1 RADGGRLLVVVHH
14 LVVDGVSWRILVPDL
29 ATAWAQIVAG
39 ERPDLAPVGTSM
51 RRWAH
56 GLVDAAAD
64 RRDELDRWRA
74 LLAGGDDPLLGAR
87 PLDPAVDVA
96 ATVGTVT
103 VEVSPDVTEALLTT
117 VPDAF
122 RGSVNDGLLTALA
135 LALVR
140 WRRDRG
146 VSADTALVTLEGHG
160 REDHVLPGADLARTV
175 GWFTTL
181 FPIRLD
187 LTGIDVDDAFTGG
200 RGAGAAVK
208 AVKEQLLAVPDHGIG
223 FGMLRYL
230 DDEGERALRDLPSA
244 QVSFNYLGRLT
255 AAVPE
260 DQRAAGWVP
269 TDDADLGI
277 LQDPDLPV
285 ASVLDI
291 NAVTSDGP
299 DGSRI
304 RATWGFPEGV
314 LSEADV
320 TALAQLWTDAL
331 VALARHVSRPG
342 AGGLTPSDLDL
353 VALSQP
359 EIETLEQRFP
369 NVTDVWSL
377 SPLQSG
383 LLFHA
388 QLADRSVDAY
398 LVQMMLDVRGADAG
412 RLRRAGQAMLDRHPN
427 LRSAFVHGEDG
438 APVQVIQERVPLPW
452 NEIDLSESDEPV
464 REAELARLIA
474 DDRARRFDMAEAPL
488 IRFLLVRTGPDE
500 HRLILT
506 NHHILLDGW
515 STPLMMQELLTLY
528 ATDGNTAVLP
538 RVHAYR
544 DYLAWIGAQ
553 DPDAG
558 VRAWAESLAG
568 LDEPT
573 LLAPLD
579 RGREQATV
587 PDEVDLSLDAARTAR
602 LQAIGRQWGVTLN
615 TMVQAAWAIVL
626 GATTGRDDVVFG
638 GTVSGRPPHIP
649 GIESMIGLFINTLP
663 IRVRLDARES
673 VGELLRRLQ
682 SEQAGLLDH
691 HHVSLTD
698 IQDAVGPMLAFDTLT
713 VFESYPVDRSAVTD
727 ADISGLRLV
736 RLHEGSDAAHYPLTL
751 VANADDRLRMK
762 LKFLPDLFDRGQAR
776 SLAERV
782 QRVLVALSEDPQCP
796 LARLRLLSDSE
807 WDELV
812 PLRGRPARSLRT
824 LPQLFADAAAIDPD
838 AVALIS
844 GDVDVTYREL
854 DERSNRLAR
863 VLIDDGV
870 GPESFVALGIPRS
883 VESIVAVWA
892 VAKAGAAFL
901 PVDPNYPAERIAF
914 MLEDSGATVGLTV
927 AGARDRLPAAVPWT
941 VLDDPA
947 FETRCA
953 ARSAAALGAAEL
965 SVPLRLTHPAYVIY
979 TSGTTG
985 TPKGVVVTHEGLD
998 NLSEEYRTR
1007 FATQRSSR
1015 TLHFSTPSFDAA
1027 VLDYLLA
1034 FGAGATMVI
1043 APTTVYGGR
1052 ELADLIRDTHVTHAF
1067 ITTAAAA
1074 TVDPAGLDEFT
1085 EVMVGGEAVPP
1096 ELVARWA
1103 HERRFY
1109 NGYGPTE
1116 ATVMAN
1122 VSAPLVTGETVT
1134 IGAPLRGVSEL
1145 VLDTKLRPVPAGVPG
1160 ELYIAGPNLARGYHR
1175 RPGLTAERFVAN
1187 PHGVPGE
1194 RMYRTG
1200 DVVRVLGDRTIEY
1213 VGRSDFQVKIRG
1225 FRIEL
1230 GDIDNAFGDHP
1241 DIRFAVTLG
1250 RPGPTGETALVTYV
1264 LPVAGAQPEPGAL
1277 REYVAEHLP
1286 AQMVPSSIMILDEI
1300 PLTPIGKLDRA
1311 ALPAPE
1317 FLPAATTFRAPTN
1330 PTEQTIVD
1338 TFTAVLGLERIGVDD
1353 SFFDLGGNSL
1363 IATRVIARLGGA
1375 LGGDLG
1381 VRALFEAPTAHRLAR
1396 WVSREHLDTAS
1407 RPPLVPQQRPDPVP
1421 LSLAQKRMWF
1431 INQFDTES
1439 AAYNIPLAVRLT
1451 GDLDAAALA
1460 AAVIDVQDRHETL
1473 RTFFPTRDGEPVQL
1487 VVPAAEA
1494 APRLTVVDVAPDRVP
1509 ERIAALISRG
1519 FDVTTA
1525 VPVRAEL
1532 LRLGPREHVL
1542 TIVVHHICAD
1552 GFSMAPLARDVM
1564 AAYVAR
1570 TGGHVPQWAP
1580 LPVQYADFALWQ
1592 HEVLGAED
1600 DPESLVRRQLEFW
1613 TEALD
1618 GLPEAITL
1626 PTDRPRP
1633 SRQSFDGAR
1642 VEFEIPAEV
1651 HRALAESARRHG
1663 ATMFMAAHAALAV
1676 LLAKLSGT
1684 DDIAIGTPIAGR
1696 GEAELDDLV
1705 GMFVNTLVLRSR
1717 VDPDAGFGDLLARTR
1732 EFDLAAFGHADLPFE
1747 RLVDV
1752 LAPERSTAHSP
1763 LFQVMLE
1770 FQNNEL
1776 PSLELPGLV
1785 ADPVAADLAVAKF
1798 DLQLTLAERHDQAGV
1813 PAGIAAVLTYATD
1826 LFEPDTVRELGERF
1840 TRLVDALVADPARPT
1855 GDIEITTAAERDALL
1870 HEWNAA
1876 GVHVGDETLADRFAQ
1891 AAVRFADRAA
1901 LTYDGATI
1909 GYADL
1914 EARANRL
1921 ARHLVTLGVGPETL
1935 VAVALPRSTDLVVAL
1950 LAVVKSGAGYL
1961 PLDVGYPAERL
1972 SYMLTDAAPV
1982 CVLTTGSDADALP
1995 ETDVP
2000 LIRLDADE
2008 TVAALSALPDR
2019 AVTDAD
2025 RLAPL
2030 RPDDVA
2036 YVIYT
2041 SGSTGRPKG
2050 VQVTHRN
2057 VLTLFAN
2064 TATAFGF
2071 DQHDVWT
2078 MFHSYAFDF
2087 SVWEL
2092 WGPLLHGGR
2101 LVVVDFYTARSP
2113 EMFLD
2118 LLRTE
2123 QVTVLNQTPTAFYQ
2137 LAEADRLASEHGSSA
2152 PDLALRYVVFGGE
2165 ALDLGQL
2172 GRWYTRHPDTA
2183 PRLVNMY
2190 GITETTVHVTHLELD
2205 RAFAEAADASVIGR
2219 AIPGLRVVVLDERLH
2234 PVPPG
2239 VTGEMYVAGEQ
2250 LTRGY
2255 LGRGALT
2262 SGRFVA
2268 DPFGAPG
2275 TRMYRTGDL
2284 ARWNRDGRLEYLG
2297 RSDFQVKIRGFRI
2310 ELGEIE
2316 AALLR
2321 FPGVAQAVVAVHR
2334 DGSGPA
2340 RLVAYTVPEQA
2351 AEFDPQDVLDH
2362 VGRELTSYMVPA
2374 TLMVLDELPLT
2385 ANGKLDRKALPQP
2398 EFGVRTAGGRAAET
2412 EAERTLAGLF
2422 AEVLGLD
2429 SVGADDSFFGL
2440 GGDSIM
2446 SIQLVSR
2453 AKAAGL
2459 RFTPRDVFEHRSVA
2473 GLAAVAAAETGD
2485 APVHLE
2491 ELPGGGIGEFPLTPI
2506 MRWLLD
2512 RSDDVRRYTQ
2522 TALLALPR
2530 DIDLDGLTRTLQA
2543 VVDRHD
2549 MLRGELR
2556 AGPDP
2561 QMLVRP
2567 VGAVDAARSITRI
2580 PVDALSGAAFTAT
2593 AGAALE
2599 DAAGRLDPG
2608 TGDLLQAV
2616 WFDAGEAGARLL
2628 LVIHHL
2634 AVDGVSWRIL
2644 VPDLAAAWTR
2654 IAAGELPDLEPPGTS
2669 MRRWAHGLAD
2679 ATGRDR
2685 ELGLWQAALGTVDPV
2700 IGSRPLDPAV
2710 DVYGTVDKVSVEL
2723 PSAVTEALLTT
2734 VPEAFRGNVN
2744 DALLTALAMALTRWR
2759 RTRGAETDAALVNLE
2774 GHGREDQVLPGA
2786 DLGRTVGWFTTI
2798 FPVRLDLTGIDVD
2811 DAFAAG
2817 PAAGA
2822 ALKAVKE
2829 QLLAIPDHGIG
2840 FGMLRYLDPRTAPV
2854 LAALPVPQVSFNY
2867 LGRLGGTA
2875 TEDVPWVP
2883 VGDTELDDAPSPT
2896 MPVANALDVNAV
2908 VGSTPDGPRLRAT
2921 WAFPRGVLATVDVGE
2936 LADLWVRA
2944 LSALARHAA
2953 HPGAG
2958 GLTPSDLDLV
2968 DLDQASIETLEH
2980 TYPGL
2985 DDVWSLSPLQ
2995 AGLHFHAMLADE
3007 SVDAYLVQLTLSLG
3021 GTVDTDRLWRA
3032 GQALLDRHPNL
3043 RAAFARPD
3051 NGASD
3056 SGAVQVIPGRVELP
3070 WTEVDLSRLDPAAR
3084 ARRYDELMVA
3094 DRGTRFDLTTAPA
3107 IRMTLVDLGG
3117 GDYRL
3122 VVTNHHILLD
3132 GWSTPLVIRDL
3143 LTLYATDGDASLLPR
3158 VHPYRDYL
3166 AWMAAQDPAEST
3178 AAWRR
3183 ALAGLEEPTLL
3194 APARRTVGGGT
3205 EELEVTLSDEHT
3217 DTLRSLVR
3225 ERGLTL
3231 NTVVQ
3236 AAWGIVLGALT
3247 ARTDV
3252 LFGGTVSGR
3261 PPQIPGIESMV
3272 GLFINTLP
3280 VRVTLDAGES
3290 LGELLD
3296 RVQHEQAALLD
3307 HHYLGLADIQRAT
3320 GPAATFDTLTVFES
3334 YPVDRDALTADT
3346 DIAGLKVTGI
3356 DGRDAAH
3363 YPLSLVASVNG
3374 GLNLKFE
3381 YFPEFFD
3388 PAVVE
3393 SIATRVAVVLE
3404 NIATDPDRPLAR
3416 LDLLT
3421 EAERHD
3427 LAPVVGAVGGSV
3439 RTLPD
3444 IFADAAALDPDAIAL
3459 SLSGREVTY
3468 RELDTRSSRIARVLI
3483 DQGVGPES
3491 YVALGIPRS
3500 VESVLAVWAVAK
3512 TGAAFVPI
3520 DPNYPIER
3528 IEHMLADS
3536 GAGLGLTVAD
3546 HRHRLPDTA
3555 TWLTLEDPDFT
3566 AACAARSDAPVTDTD
3581 RTAPLGLEHAAYVV
3595 YTSGSTGR
3603 PKGVVV
3609 AHRGL
3614 DNFALDQQ
3622 ERFGATAASRTL
3634 HFATPSFDGAVF
3646 EYLQAFG
3653 VGATMVIAE
3662 PTVFG
3667 GADLARVI
3675 AEGHVTHAFVTT
3687 AALATVD
3694 PTGLDEFTHVAVGG
3708 EACPPELVAR
3718 WAPGRELHNAYGP
3731 TETTIMSNISD
3742 PMTVGDAITIGG
3754 PIRGVRE
3761 VVLDGRLQPVPV
3773 GVPGELYIA
3782 GPGLARGYHRRPE
3795 LSAERFVANPFGKPG
3810 ERMYRTGDIV
3820 RWRPDLTIEYVG
3832 RSDFQVKVRGFRIEL
3847 GEIDAALAADPT
3859 VGFAVTLGVPGPAG
3873 DTVLASYVVSTTG
3886 SVVDTGALLD
3896 RMSSRLPAHMVPA
3909 AVTVLDEI
3917 PLTPV
3922 GKLDRAALPEPE
3934 FTFTTGEFRAPTN
3947 PLEYTLSDVFT
3958 EVLGVERI
3966 GIDDSFFDLGGNSLI
3981 ATRVTARLSGLL
3993 DADIPV
3999 RALFEAPTIHA
4010 LAQWIG
4016 RERVAGAGSGHA
4028 RPELDRRERP
4038 ARIPLSLAQQR
4049 MWFINQFDTASAAY
4063 NIPMA
4068 VNLTGVL
4075 DVTALRDA
4083 VGDVLERHE
4092 SLRTAY
4098 PIVDQEPS
4106 QEVWPVSEVLTDLEA
4121 VAVDDETELRKRITT
4136 FASHG
4141 FDVTAAPPVRA
4152 EILEIDAEHHV
4163 LVIVVHH
4170 ICADGYSMAPL
4181 GRDLMAAYTARAA
4194 GASPQWA
4201 PLPVQYAD
4209 FSLWQHEMLGSDT
4222 DPESL
4227 ISRQLQFWT
4236 EELAGVPDVIQL
4248 PTDRPRPV
4256 QQTFR
4261 GGRVE
4266 FRVPVELHTRVT
4278 ELAHRHGASMFM
4290 AMHAALATVLARL
4303 ADTDDIAIGTP
4314 IAGRG
4319 EIALDELVGMFVNT
4333 LVLRTRID
4341 HAASFD
4347 TLLRQV
4353 RESDLAAFGH
4363 AEVPFERLVE
4373 ELNPPRST
4381 SYSPLFQV
4389 SIEFQNNER
4398 PRLELPGLV
4407 VEGVGIDAQVAK
4419 EDLELVLAEEFTD
4432 DGGPAGIVASL
4443 DFATDLFDES
4453 TVRRIAD
4460 RFVRVLEAVT
4470 TDPGRAVGDIEIL
4483 DRDELAALAPAH
4495 GDVDVSPHVWPEL
4508 LASAAAVDPDAVALS
4523 YLGRTVTYRE
4533 LDERSNRLARVLAG
4547 RGVGPETFVAL
4558 GMPRS
4563 IDEIVSIW
4571 AVAKAGAAFVPV
4583 DPNYPAE
4590 RIAHMLTDSGT
4601 RVGLTMSALRE
4612 RLPDT
4617 VPWLV
4622 LDDDALTAR
4631 LAEASPAPVT
4641 DADRTMPLHLEHP
4654 AYLIYTSGSTG
4665 RPKGVIVTHVGI
4677 ANLTEEER
4685 RRFIVSPDARVSH
4698 LASPSFDASVF
4709 EMMMAFSAGARLVIV
4724 PPTVYGGAELTD
4736 LLSREGVTHG
4746 FITPTALASIEDE
4759 GLEALR
4765 VLAVA
4770 GEACP
4775 PELVAKWAP
4784 GRRMF
4789 NGYGPTETT
4798 IQASVSAPM
4807 QPGET
4812 VNIGGPAIGFEE
4824 AVLDGRLRPVPV
4836 GVPGEL
4842 YISGPGLARGYHN
4855 RPGLTAERFV
4865 ASPYGPPGS
4874 RMYRTGDVVRWRHDN
4889 TIEYIGRSDFQVKV
4903 RGFRIEL
4910 GEIDAV
4916 LTRHPAVTFAAT
4928 LGHTGPSGDTLLAS
4942 YVRPVEGHSVESRE
4956 LRAHVAAQLPA
4967 HMVPSA
4973 VVVLDEIPLTPV
4985 GKLDRRALP
4994 TPEFTSLTTEF
5005 RPPTTA
5011 TERAVTEVF
5020 ADVLGVDHVGI
5031 DDSFFDLGGNSII
5044 ATRIMSELQARL
5056 GRQLPLQTMFLDPTP
5071 SGLAKRI
5078 DLPVG
5083 YLGRSDSPVDDAL
5096 GVVIPL
5102 RPNGE
5107 RPPLFCVH
5115 PGIGLS
5121 WGYAG
5126 LVQHLS
5132 KDRPA
5137 YGLQL
5142 PLLSGGPDFASVQ
5155 QLAHRYV
5162 EEIRTVQP
5170 HGPYHL
5176 LGWSLG
5182 GVIAHAMA
5190 VELRNAGEDVA
5201 TLAIMDSYLTEGEEE
5216 PGQLTVIELLEG
5228 LGLDLAPYGDVQ
5240 DLTYAQAVDLLN
5252 ESLGQDTGLTPA
5264 HLERINEGFTTSARI
5279 MNRYAPDVFD
5289 GDLLFFTAGRGD
5301 GNTDST
5307 SQHSPQ
5313 VWQPAITGRIREF
5326 TIDCEHNQ
5334 MIEPE
5339 ALSAIGPVLEEYL
5352 LSH

>member
-1 RADGGRLLVVVHH
+1 
-14 LVVDGVSWRILVPDL
+14 
-29 ATAWAQIVAG
+29 
-39 ERPDLAPVGTSM
+39 M
-51 RRWAH
+51 
-56 GLVDAAAD
+56 
-64 RRDELDRWRA
+64 
-74 LLAGGDDPLLGAR
+74 
-87 PLDPAVDVA
+87 
-96 ATVGTVT
+96 
-103 VEVSPDVTEALLTT
+103 
-117 VPDAF
+117 
-122 RGSVNDGLLTALA
+122 
-135 LALVR
+135 
-140 WRRDRG
+140 
-146 VSADTALVTLEGHG
+146 
-160 REDHVLPGADLARTV
+160 
-175 GWFTTL
+175 
-181 FPIRLD
+181 
-187 LTGIDVDDAFTGG
+187 
-200 RGAGAAVK
+200 
-208 AVKEQLLAVPDHGIG
+208 
-223 FGMLRYL
+223 
-230 DDEGERALRDLPSA
+230 
-244 QVSFNYLGRLT
+244 
-255 AAVPE
+255 
-260 DQRAAGWVP
+260 
-269 TDDADLGI
+269 
-277 LQDPDLPV
+277 
-285 ASVLDI
+285 
-291 NAVTSDGP
+291 
-299 DGSRI
+299 
-304 RATWGFPEGV
+304 
-314 LSEADV
+314 
-320 TALAQLWTDAL
+320 
-331 VALARHVSRPG
+331 
-342 AGGLTPSDLDL
+342 
-353 VALSQP
+353 
-359 EIETLEQRFP
+359 
-369 NVTDVWSL
+369 
-377 SPLQSG
+377 
-383 LLFHA
+383 
-388 QLADRSVDAY
+388 
-398 LVQMMLDVRGADAG
+398 
-412 RLRRAGQAMLDRHPN
+412 
-427 LRSAFVHGEDG
+427 
-438 APVQVIQERVPLPW
+438 
-452 NEIDLSESDEPV
+452 
-464 REAELARLIA
+464 
-474 DDRARRFDMAEAPL
+474 
-488 IRFLLVRTGPDE
+488 
-500 HRLILT
+500 
-506 NHHILLDGW
+506 
-515 STPLMMQELLTLY
+515 
-528 ATDGNTAVLP
+528 
-538 RVHAYR
+538 
-544 DYLAWIGAQ
+544 
-553 DPDAG
+553 
-558 VRAWAESLAG
+558 
-568 LDEPT
+568 
-573 LLAPLD
+573 
-579 RGREQATV
+579 
-587 PDEVDLSLDAARTAR
+587 
-602 LQAIGRQWGVTLN
+602 
-615 TMVQAAWAIVL
+615 
-626 GATTGRDDVVFG
+626 
-638 GTVSGRPPHIP
+638 
-649 GIESMIGLFINTLP
+649 
-663 IRVRLDARES
+663 
-673 VGELLRRLQ
+673 
-682 SEQAGLLDH
+682 
-691 HHVSLTD
+691 
-698 IQDAVGPMLAFDTLT
+698 
-713 VFESYPVDRSAVTD
+713 
-727 ADISGLRLV
+727 
-736 RLHEGSDAAHYPLTL
+736 
-751 VANADDRLRMK
+751 
-762 LKFLPDLFDRGQAR
+762 
-776 SLAERV
+776 
-782 QRVLVALSEDPQCP
+782 
-796 LARLRLLSDSE
+796 
-807 WDELV
+807 
-812 PLRGRPARSLRT
+812 
-824 LPQLFADAAAIDPD
+824 
-838 AVALIS
+838 
-844 GDVDVTYREL
+844 
-854 DERSNRLAR
+854 
-863 VLIDDGV
+863 
-870 GPESFVALGIPRS
+870 
-883 VESIVAVWA
+883 
-892 VAKAGAAFL
+892 
-901 PVDPNYPAERIAF
+901 
-914 MLEDSGATVGLTV
+914 
-927 AGARDRLPAAVPWT
+927 
-941 VLDDPA
+941 
-947 FETRCA
+947 
-953 ARSAAALGAAEL
+953 
-965 SVPLRLTHPAYVIY
+965 
-979 TSGTTG
+979 
-985 TPKGVVVTHEGLD
+985 
-998 NLSEEYRTR
+998 
-1007 FATQRSSR
+1007 
-1015 TLHFSTPSFDAA
+1015 
-1027 VLDYLLA
+1027 
-1034 FGAGATMVI
+1034 
-1043 APTTVYGGR
+1043 
-1052 ELADLIRDTHVTHAF
+1052 
-1067 ITTAAAA
+1067 
-1074 TVDPAGLDEFT
+1074 
-1085 EVMVGGEAVPP
+1085 
-1096 ELVARWA
+1096 
-1103 HERRFY
+1103 
-1109 NGYGPTE
+1109 
-1116 ATVMAN
+1116 
-1122 VSAPLVTGETVT
+1122 
-1134 IGAPLRGVSEL
+1134 
-1145 VLDTKLRPVPAGVPG
+1145 
-1160 ELYIAGPNLARGYHR
+1160 
-1175 RPGLTAERFVAN
+1175 
-1187 PHGVPGE
+1187 
-1194 RMYRTG
+1194 
-1200 DVVRVLGDRTIEY
+1200 
-1213 VGRSDFQVKIRG
+1213 
-1225 FRIEL
+1225 
-1230 GDIDNAFGDHP
+1230 
-1241 DIRFAVTLG
+1241 
-1250 RPGPTGETALVTYV
+1250 
-1264 LPVAGAQPEPGAL
+1264 
-1277 REYVAEHLP
+1277 
-1286 AQMVPSSIMILDEI
+1286 
-1300 PLTPIGKLDRA
+1300 
-1311 ALPAPE
+1311 
-1317 FLPAATTFRAPTN
+1317 
-1330 PTEQTIVD
+1330 
-1338 TFTAVLGLERIGVDD
+1338 
-1353 SFFDLGGNSL
+1353 
-1363 IATRVIARLGGA
+1363 IARLGAA
-1375 LGGDLG
+1375 LGVDLG
-1381 VRALFEAPTAHRLAR
+1381 VRALFEAPTAHELAR
-1396 WVSREHLDTAS
+1396 WVSRAHLDAAA
-1407 RPPLVPQQRPDPVP
+1407 RPPLRPQDRPDPLP

-1451 GDLDAAALA
+1451 GDLDVDALT
-1460 AAVIDVQDRHETL
+1460 AAVADVQERHETL
-1473 RTFFPTRDGEPVQL
+1473 RTLFPSRDGEPVQL

-1494 APRLTVVDVAPDRVP
+1494 APSLDAVDVPPDRVP

-1532 LRLGPREHVL
+1532 LRLGPQEHVL

-1592 HEVLGAED
+1592 HQVLGSED
-1600 DPESLVRRQLEFW
+1600 DPDSPGRRQLAFW
-1613 TEALD
+1613 TEALA

-1633 SRQSFDGAR
+1633 TRQSFDGAR

-1663 ATMFMAAHAALAV
+1663 ATMFMATHAALAV

-1705 GMFVNTLVLRSR
+1705 GMFVNTLVLRSD
-1717 VDPDAGFGDLLARTR
+1717 VDPGGGFADLLARTR

-1776 PSLELPGLV
+1776 PRLELPGLV

-1798 DLQLTLAERHDQAGV
+1798 DLQLTLAERHDDAGV
-1813 PAGIAAVLTYATD
+1813 PDGIAAVFTYATD
-1826 LFEPDTVRELGERF
+1826 LFDPGTVRELGERF
-1840 TRLVDALVADPARPT
+1840 TRLLDALVAEPERAI
-1855 GDIEITTAAERDALL
+1855 GDITITTATELDTML
-1870 HEWNAA
+1870 HRWNAEGA
-1876 GVHVGDETLADRFAQ
+1876 RAADETLAERFAL
-1891 AAVRFADRAA
+1891 AAARFPDRPA
-1901 LTYDGATI
+1901 LTYEASTL
-1909 GYADL
+1909 GYAELD
-1914 EARANRL
+1914 ARANRL
-1921 ARHLVTLGVGPETL
+1921 ARHLVSLGVGPETL
-1935 VAVALPRSTDLVVAL
+1935 VAVALPRSADLVVAL
-1950 LAVVKSGAGYL
+1950 LAVIKSGAGYL
-1961 PLDVGYPAERL
+1961 PLDVTYPAERL

-1982 CVLTTGSDADALP
+1982 CVLTTGADADAIP
-1995 ETDVP
+1995 STDVP
-2000 LIRLDADE
+2000 LIRLDTDE
-2008 TVAALSALPDR
+2008 TAAALAAAPDR

-2025 RLAPL
+2025 RLTPL

-2064 TATAFGF
+2064 TTGAFGF
-2071 DQHDVWT
+2071 DEHDVWT

-2137 LAEADRLASEHGSSA
+2137 LAEADRLASEQGTTA
-2152 PDLALRYVVFGGE
+2152 TDLALRYVVFGGE

-2172 GRWYTRHPDTA
+2172 GRWYTRHPDSA

-2234 PVPPG
+2234 SVPPG
-2239 VTGEMYVAGEQ
+2239 VVGEMYVAGEQ

-2255 LGRGALT
+2255 LGRSALT
-2262 SGRFVA
+2262 SSRFVA

-2275 TRMYRTGDL
+2275 SRMYRTGDL

-2321 FPGVAQAVVAVHR
+2321 YPGVAQAVVAVHR
-2334 DGSGPA
+2334 DGAGPA
-2340 RLVAYTVPEQA
+2340 RLVGYAVPEQGLDV
-2351 AEFDPQDVLDH
+2351 DPQDVLGH

-2374 TLMVLDELPLT
+2374 TLMLLDELPLT

-2398 EFGVRTAGGRAAET
+2398 EFGTGAARGRAPET
-2412 EAERTLAGLF
+2412 DVERTLAGLF

-2429 SVGADDSFFGL
+2429 SVGVDDSFFGL

-2453 AKAAGL
+2453 AKDAGL

-2473 GLAAVAAAETGD
+2473 GLAAVAAADSGET
-2485 APVHLE
+2485 PVHLD
-2491 ELPGGGIGEFPLTPI
+2491 ELPGGGVGEFPLTPI
-2506 MRWLLD
+2506 MHWLLE

-2522 TALLALPR
+2522 TALLALPSGTDR
-2530 DIDLDGLTRTLQA
+2530 DRLARTLQA

-2549 MLRGELR
+2549 MLRAQLHT
-2556 AGPDP
+2556 GPDP
-2561 QMLVRP
+2561 HMLVRP
-2567 VGAVDAARSITRI
+2567 VGAVDADDLISRI
-2580 PVDALSGAAFTAT
+2580 PVDALSGPDFTAV
-2593 AGAALE
+2593 AGAALD
-2599 DAAGRLDPG
+2599 DAAGRLDPAAG
-2608 TGDLLQAV
+2608 AVLQAV
-2616 WFDAGEAGARLL
+2616 WFDAGETGGRLL

-2654 IAAGELPDLEPPGTS
+2654 IAAGELPDLAPTGTS

-2679 ATGRDR
+2679 ATAGRDR
-2685 ELGLWQAALGTVDPV
+2685 ELELWQGTLDTPDPV

-2734 VPEAFRGNVN
+2734 VPEVFRGNVN

-2759 RTRGAETDAALVNLE
+2759 RTRGADTDAALVNLE
-2774 GHGREDQVLPGA
+2774 GHGREDQVVPGA

-2840 FGMLRYLDPRTAPV
+2840 FGMLRYLDPRTGPV
-2854 LAALPVPQVSFNY
+2854 LAELPVPQVGFNY
-2867 LGRLGGTA
+2867 LGRLGGTS
-2875 TEDVPWVP
+2875 TGTDVPWVP
-2883 VGDTELDDAPSPT
+2883 RSDTELDDAPSAT
-2896 MPVANALDVNAV
+2896 MPVASALDVNAV
-2908 VGSTPDGPRLRAT
+2908 VGDTPDGPRLRAT
-2921 WAFPRGVLATVDVGE
+2921 WAFPSGVLATVDVGE

-2968 DLDQASIETLEH
+2968 RLDQDAIEALEH
-2980 TYPGL
+2980 RYPGL

-2995 AGLHFHAMLADE
+2995 AGLHFHAMLADD

-3043 RAAFARPD
+3043 RAAFVRVEGA
-3051 NGASD
+3051 ASD
-3056 SGAVQVIPGRVELP
+3056 SGAVQVIPDRVELP
-3070 WTEVDLSRLDPAAR
+3070 WTEVDLSRLDPGTR
-3084 ARRYDELMVA
+3084 ARRFDELIAA
-3094 DRGTRFDLTTAPA
+3094 DRGTRFDLTAAPA
-3107 IRMTLVDLGG
+3107 IRMTLVKFGA

-3143 LTLYATDGDASLLPR
+3143 LTLYATDADASVLPR

-3166 AWMAAQDPAEST
+3166 AWMATQDPAEST
-3178 AAWRR
+3178 DAWRK

-3194 APARRTVGGGT
+3194 APAVPSAGGGT
-3205 EELEVTLSDEHT
+3205 AELEVALTAEHT

-3280 VRVTLDAGES
+3280 VRVTLDAGET

-3296 RVQHEQAALLD
+3296 RVQREQAALLD

-3334 YPVDRDALTADT
+3334 YPVDRNALTADT

-3374 GLNLKFE
+3374 SLNLKFE
-3381 YFPEFFD
+3381 YFPEVFD

-3393 SIATRVAVVLE
+3393 SIATRVTVVLE
-3404 NIATDPDRPLAR
+3404 HIATDPDRPLAR

-3421 EAERHD
+3421 DTERHD
-3427 LAPVVGAVGGSV
+3427 LAPVEGPVGGSI

-3444 IFADAAALDPDAIAL
+3444 IFTDAAALDPDAIAL
-3459 SLSGREVTY
+3459 SFSGREVTY

-3500 VESVLAVWAVAK
+3500 VESVLAVWAVTK

-3520 DPNYPIER
+3520 DPNYPPER

-3536 GAGLGLTVAD
+3536 GAGLGLTVAA
-3546 HRHRLPDTA
+3546 HRHRLPDTV
-3555 TWLTLEDPDFT
+3555 TWLTLEDPDVA
-3566 AACAARSDAPVTDTD
+3566 AACAAHSDAPVTDAD

-3622 ERFGATAASRTL
+3622 ARFGATATSRTL

-3667 GADLARVI
+3667 GADLARVL
-3675 AEGHVTHAFVTT
+3675 ADGHVTHAFVTT

-3718 WAPGRELHNAYGP
+3718 WAPGRDLHNAYGP
-3731 TETTIMSNISD
+3731 TETTIMSNISA
-3742 PMTVGDAITIGG
+3742 PMTVGEQITIGG
-3754 PIRGVRE
+3754 PIRGVHE

-3782 GPGLARGYHRRPE
+3782 GLGLARGYHRRPG

-3873 DTVLASYVVSTTG
+3873 DTVLASYVVPTTG
-3886 SVVDTGALLD
+3886 ATVETGALLD
-3896 RMSSRLPAHMVPA
+3896 RLSEQLPSHMVPA

-3934 FTFTTGEFRAPTN
+3934 FAFTSGEFRAPTN

-3958 EVLGVERI
+3958 EVLGIDRI

-4010 LAQWIG
+4010 LAQWVA
-4016 RERVAGAGSGHA
+4016 RERGAGTGHT
-4028 RPELDRRERP
+4028 RPELGRRERP
-4038 ARIPLSLAQQR
+4038 DRIPLSLAQQR

-4068 VNLTGVL
+4068 VNLTGAL
-4075 DVTALRDA
+4075 DTDALRDA

-4098 PIVDQEPS
+4098 PIVDQEPT
-4106 QEVWPVSEVLTDLEA
+4106 QEVWPVGDVLTDLTP
-4121 VAVDDETELRKRITT
+4121 VPVDDDAELRRQITA

-4152 EILEIDAEHHV
+4152 ELLEIDDEHHV

-4194 GASPQWA
+4194 GTSPQWA

-4209 FSLWQHEMLGSDT
+4209 YTLWQHEMLGTDT
-4222 DPESL
+4222 DPDSL
-4227 ISRQLQFWT
+4227 ISRQLRFWT
-4236 EELAGVPDVIQL
+4236 EELAGLPDVIQL

-4266 FRVPVELHTRVT
+4266 FRVPAELHTRIT

-4319 EIALDELVGMFVNT
+4319 EMALDELVGMFVNT

-4341 HAASFD
+4341 HDTSFD
-4347 TLLRQV
+4347 ALLQQV

-4373 ELNPPRST
+4373 EINPPRST

-4398 PRLELPGLV
+4398 PRLELPGLT

-4432 DGGPAGIVASL
+4432 TGDPAGVLASL

-4453 TVRRIAD
+4453 TVRGIAH
-4460 RFVRVLEAVT
+4460 RFIRVLEAVVA
-4470 TDPGRAVGDIEIL
+4470 DPARAVGDIEIL
-4483 DRDELAALAPAH
+4483 DSGELAALAPAH
-4495 GDVDVSPHVWPEL
+4495 GGSDVSPHVWPEL
-4508 LASAAAVDPDAVALS
+4508 LESAAAVNPDAVALS
-4523 YLGRTVTYRE
+4523 YLGRTLTYRQ

-4571 AVAKAGAAFVPV
+4571 AVAKSGAAFVPV

-4590 RIAHMLTDSGT
+4590 RIAHMLTDSGA
-4601 RVGLTMSALRE
+4601 RLGLTTSALRE

-4622 LDDDALTAR
+4622 LDDDAIAAR
-4631 LAEASPAPVT
+4631 LADASPVPVT
-4641 DADRTMPLHLEHP
+4641 DADRTAPLHLTHP

-4665 RPKGVIVTHVGI
+4665 RPKGVIVTHLGI

-4685 RRFIVSPDARVSH
+4685 QRFSVTPDARVSH

-4759 GLEALR
+4759 GLESLR
-4765 VLAVA
+4765 ILAVA

-4865 ASPYGPPGS
+4865 ANPFGPPGS
-4874 RMYRTGDVVRWRHDN
+4874 RMYRTGDVVRWRHDD

-4916 LTRHPAVTFAAT
+4916 LTRHPAITFAAT

-4942 YVRPVEGHSVESRE
+4942 YVRPVEGHSVEARE

-5005 RPPTTA
+5005 RPPSTA

-5107 RPPLFCVH
+5107 RPPLFCIH

-5126 LVQHLS
+5126 LVQYLA

-5137 YGLQL
+5137 FGLQL
-5142 PLLSGGPDFASVQ
+5142 PLLSGGPDFGSVQ

-5190 VELRNAGEDVA
+5190 VELRGAGEEVA

-5216 PGQLTVIELLEG
+5216 PGHLTVVELLEG
-5228 LGLDLAPYGDVQ
+5228 LGLDLAPYGDVR

-5301 GNTDST
+5301 GSAQST
-5307 SQHSPQ
+5307 PRHSPQ

-5339 ALSAIGPVLEEYL
+5339 ALSAIGPLLEEYL
-5352 LSH
+5352 ASH